1 MDILRQQLMCT
12 VDVGL
17 LGQIWWGKE
26 YPQAFPDFNTQ
37 HVCRDFEAVRQW
49 AEENQAPDDVPKDYL
64 QSPRREDVLESI
76 P

>member
-12 VDVGL
+12 VDLGL
-17 LGQIWWGKE
+17 LGQIWWDKG

-37 HVCRDFEAVRQW
+37 HVCRDFEMVRKW
-49 AEENQAPDDVPKDYL
+49 AEDNQAPVEVPKDYL
-64 QSPRREDVLESI
+64 LIPRSEDVLESI